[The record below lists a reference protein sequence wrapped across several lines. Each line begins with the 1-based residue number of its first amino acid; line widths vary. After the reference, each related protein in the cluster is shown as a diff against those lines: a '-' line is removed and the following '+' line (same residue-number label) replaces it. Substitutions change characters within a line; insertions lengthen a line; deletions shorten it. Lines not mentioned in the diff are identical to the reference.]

1 MHELQSLLEKEAM
14 YVGLWAVGLGPP
26 SPSAHLSA
34 LQYVLSTA
42 AHSHEQNTQIPT
54 RLPPA
59 PATLHDPQYPFGT
72 SHPVLLW
79 RCNGK
84 GKMHHWHCRGN
95 PCHLPAAAPFF
106 LRGQHHGMTLLTKGP
121 WQIPMVMVPLWL
133 GSLCRTP
140 HFSGHWKFIQGS

>member
-1 MHELQSLLEKEAM
+1 M
-14 YVGLWAVGLGPP
+14 GLWAVGLGPP

-106 LRGQHHGMTLLTKGP
+106 STGATSWDDPAHQRTLTSTHGHGSPLAWLTL
-121 WQIPMVMVPLWL
+121 QDA
-133 GSLCRTP
+133 SFFRTLEVHP
-140 HFSGHWKFIQGS
+140 GLLVDVFPAL